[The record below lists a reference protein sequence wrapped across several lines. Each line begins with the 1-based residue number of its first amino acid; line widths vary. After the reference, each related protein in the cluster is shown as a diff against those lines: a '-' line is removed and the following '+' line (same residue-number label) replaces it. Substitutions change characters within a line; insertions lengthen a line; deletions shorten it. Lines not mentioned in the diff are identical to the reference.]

1 MIKNQKLIVTE
12 NIILFDLRVLINFN
26 DFLLYRILI
35 KSIVVYL
42 YSLLTKYYI
51 RETFLKVQ
59 SITTNNLYTKCRMK
73 LNLLS
78 YK

>member
-59 SITTNNLYTKCRMK
+59 
-73 LNLLS
+73 
-78 YK
+78 